1 MIERINDAK
10 VIASN
15 GEVYAILP
23 MTRATGKI
31 RLKRRNSFSE
41 YGEPFAT
48 RQNKIGLTTYIEW
61 QIGYDL
67 IKNTENSA
75 KTSLPNMAFDNY
87 KGETKYAYELSEIVY
102 YSYKQGMIS
111 DTEIKKLKEQIKNI
125 PDEELLE
132 NKKITRSIPIKT
144 KIGGLDYYEM
154 EVSYPLVVHKFG
166 EYDIYAEVINRE
178 KQRAVGVQPM
188 LYVCLP
194 ITSVEFENNVLGR
207 ALEAKECS
215 KWKIGD
221 GEAKLALELFRVFGM
236 LSIKHRFDI
245 LALLD
250 MLFPDR
256 HSLDV

>member
-1 MIERINDAK
+1 MIEHVDDAK
-10 VIASN
+10 VVASSN
-15 GEVYAILP
+15 EVFVVLP
-23 MTRATGKI
+23 MTKATGKI

-67 IKNTENSA
+67 IKSTENSA
-75 KTSLPNMAFDNY
+75 KTSLSSMTFNNY
-87 KGETKYAYELSEIVY
+87 KGETKYAYELSEIIF
-102 YSYKQGMIS
+102 YSYKHGMIS
-111 DTEIKKLKEQIKNI
+111 DNEIKKLKEQIKNV

-132 NKKITRSIPIKT
+132 NKKITRSMPAET

-178 KQRAVGVQPM
+178 KQRAIGVQPM

-194 ITSVEFENNVLGR
+194 ITSVEFEENVLGR
-207 ALEAKECS
+207 TLEAKECS
-215 KWKIGD
+215 KWKIES

-236 LSIKHRFDI
+236 LSVKHRFDV
-245 LALLD
+245 LALLN
-250 MLFPDR
+250 MLFPNI
-256 HSLDV
+256 V

>member
-1 MIERINDAK
+1 MIEHVDDAK
-10 VIASN
+10 VVASN

-23 MTRATGKI
+23 MTKATGKI
-31 RLKRRNSFSE
+31 RLKRRNSFSD

-48 RQNKIGLTTYIEW
+48 RKNKIGLTTYIEW

-67 IKNTENSA
+67 PLKGKKGKSNA
-75 KTSLPNMAFDNY
+75 PRTSLSNITFSNY
-87 KGETKYAYELSEIVY
+87 KDETKYVYELSEIVY
-102 YSYKQGMIS
+102 HSYKHGIIS
-111 DTEIKKLKEQIKNI
+111 DGEIKKLKEQIKNV
-125 PDEELLE
+125 PDSELIE
-132 NKKITRSIPIKT
+132 NKKITKSVPVAT

-194 ITSVEFENNVLGR
+194 ITSVEFKDNVLGR
-207 ALEAKECS
+207 TLEAKECS

-250 MLFPDR
+250 MLFPDI
-256 HSLDV
+256 S